1 MKAESCPEKPKD
13 SNLRTEKPKDSNLR
27 IDKKKRK
34 LLKEEAAIKAQ
45 QSKKQKRMDK
55 FIAKELKKDQRKV
68 IYSKLEYSVI

>member
-1 MKAESCPEKPKD
+1 M
-13 SNLRTEKPKDSNLR
+13 PKDSNLR

-34 LLKEEAAIKAQ
+34 LLKEEAASKAQ